1 MRWIKFDTSVNGIF
15 SREVCPEDSEYL
27 QTHSDTFKCM
37 WHEQTRNYWVRM
49 VISLREYVRKH
60 IFTYES
66 LERLGAPVEI
76 FEMLIEYSYINI
88 CSSFTQDTYGKAKDF
103 LTSIIY
109 VAANKD
115 MMCQIGSRPLSN
127 DPFYNKFSRDHF
139 RNVFG
144 QPNSSTAK
152 KQLQVYII
160 APLYSRFA
168 AAVVAVLKQWI
179 QATDCSLKDYYQKFH
194 SKPYWPY
201 PDDFC
206 PQKIFFKYVEENC
219 YGWESPD
226 PEEVDAVMIRAPD
239 RATEFVEVVPLLP
252 SEFMNYE
259 DESDSCSEHSS
270 DSDGQH
276 GIKNWSDIM
285 FAVSDQLLYNCPF
298 HVKQLCGTCMANA
311 SDSDGEGNSGKD
323 SCDDSGDSV
332 SDDDAAQ
339 EDYDFWHHP
348 TVLAILRA
356 AEKKYRERLLDE
368 ALEAHTCS
376 DSTANPPASSRKNKK
391 SCKNPRT
398 APTLNITSTAKRQQP
413 AFMKH
418 GAIPPPPKSRAEV
431 INFDDGEDKTS
442 KLAAAL
448 ERLKLKIDGSNGI
461 TPTPSEPEKP
471 QEASKPP
478 QKKAAS
484 QEKVKSQPQKNA
496 APPNVEA
503 ANKKS
508 SASSATVAAV
518 SRTAQRKC
526 ALCSKS
532 EGVKLKKCSL
542 CVKQSMEPVYYCSK
556 ECQME
561 DWDKHQEVH
570 MDDID

>member
-66 LERLGAPVEI
+66 L
-76 FEMLIEYSYINI
+76 MLIEYSYINI
-88 CSSFTQDTYGKAKDF
+88 CSNFTQDTYGKAKDF

-144 QPNSSTAK
+144 QPNNSAAK

-206 PQKIFFKYVEENC
+206 PQKIFFKYVDENC

-226 PEEVDAVMIRAPD
+226 PEEVDAVMLRAPD
-239 RATEFVEVVPLLP
+239 RATEFVDVVPLLP

-323 SCDDSGDSV
+323 SCNDSGNSV
-332 SDDDAAQ
+332 DDYDTAQ

-348 TVLAILRA
+348 RVCGDLLIHIGLRTCFFIVTVSLS
-356 AEKKYRERLLDE
+356 AETVALNSQAFRLNKK
-368 ALEAHTCS
+368 
-376 DSTANPPASSRKNKK
+376 SRKN
-391 SCKNPRT
+391 PHT
-398 APTLNITSTAKRQQP
+398 APSSNITSTAKRQQP

-431 INFDDGEDKTS
+431 INFDDDEDKTC

-461 TPTPSEPEKP
+461 TPTPPEPEKP

-478 QKKAAS
+478 QKAAAS
-484 QEKVKSQPQKNA
+484 QEKVKSQPQKKA
-496 APPNVEA
+496 APLNVEA

-518 SRTAQRKC
+518 SKTAQRKC

-532 EGVKLKKCSL
+532 EDVKLKKCSL
-542 CVKQSMEPVYYCSK
+542 
-556 ECQME
+556 
-561 DWDKHQEVH
+561 
-570 MDDID
+570 